1 MPCAIS
7 GRPAGWRGLFDI
19 VRWDYRER
27 FGDASQFAAR
37 SSVLILR
44 SARAVEVPQIRA
56 SVRASR
62 RMRRGSR
69 KPGLRLFPVF
79 VLSGPVMD
87 DNPGRPTRR
96 RSRVFPVAILELT
109 GKPPASGCTRPP
121 VFLLLFTGKQ
131 GHRMGRGRKRDP

>member
-62 RMRRGSR
+62 RMRRGSC

-79 VLSGPVMD
+79 VLFGPVMD
-87 DNPGRPTRR
+87 GNPGRPTRR
-96 RSRVFPVAILELT
+96 RSRAFPVVILELT
-109 GKPPASGCTRPP
+109 GKSPAPGFARPP

-131 GHRMGRGRKRDP
+131 GHRMGRGRERDP